1 MSSDL
6 DHAWSNNLGKSN
18 ATLDI
23 NIMKTKAKSQLTIAP
38 LACLLLVVG
47 IFVPFLNTALAN
59 TEKPRLILQITV
71 DQLRGDLPTRFLDRM
86 GDRGFRYFLEEGLV
100 FGNAHHAHANTE
112 TIVGHATLATGAHPS
127 AHGMIGNI
135 WFDRGTGSLTYNIE
149 DNRYTLLT
157 AGADVDDDT
166 EIDPTQKAARTD
178 GRSPAALL
186 VSTFSDELSIHTAG
200 KAKVFGVSIKDRGAV
215 SFAGH
220 AGKAFWFSKSAG
232 EFVTSS
238 FYYDKYPEWVT
249 AYNKTDPSSRYA
261 DTSWEL
267 LQDRSDYLFGDRD
280 DQAWELDLPLFGRT
294 FPHEYGPADGSGFTT
309 FLTVSPAGDELT
321 LEFAKALIENEALG
335 ADAVTDYLAVSFSS
349 TDYVG
354 HLFGPSSLEA
364 EDNLLRLDRTLAA
377 LLAYVDK
384 VVGLNQTLVVLSA
397 DHGGP
402 EAPGDLQQY
411 GFEAAY
417 VDPDSWEKKAGLAA
431 LKQRFGIDKELI
443 LQYAHPY
450 LYLDRKL
457 IAEKGFSMAE
467 VEEAIATELVKF
479 DGVAMAVSSTAMAKG
494 EFPDTPLLRSIL
506 NNFNPRRSGDI
517 FVVFQPNWFINDFDG
532 LAVAATHGSP
542 WRYDTFVP
550 VYFAGN
556 GIKPNRVYREIRT
569 IDVAPTLAA
578 IAGTKPPSGTRGKV
592 LVEVM
597 EGR

>member
-1 MSSDL
+1 MHVIVPLPSSD
-6 DHAWSNNLGKSN
+6 DSNVLP
-18 ATLDI
+18 DI
-23 NIMKTKAKSQLTIAP
+23 NIMKTSAKIQLTIPP
-38 LACLLLVVG
+38 LACLLFITG
-47 IFVPFLNTALAN
+47 FFFPFPNTALADI
-59 TEKPRLILQITV
+59 EKPRLILQVTV

-86 GDRGFRYFLEEGLV
+86 GEGGFRYFLEEGIV
-100 FGNAHHAHANTE
+100 YANAHHAHANTE

-149 DNRYTLLT
+149 DNRYRLLT

-166 EIDPTQKAARTD
+166 EIDPTQKAAGTD
-178 GRSPAALL
+178 GRSPAAIL
-186 VSTFSDELSIHTAG
+186 VSTFGDELSITTAG
-200 KAKVFGVSIKDRGAV
+200 KAKVFAVSVKDRGAV

-238 FYYDKYPEWVT
+238 FYYDNYPEWVT
-249 AYNKTDPSSRYA
+249 AFNNGDPTSRYDGA
-261 DTSWEL
+261 SWEL
-267 LQDRSDYLFGDRD
+267 LQDRSNYLYGDRD
-280 DQAWELDLPLFGRT
+280 DQAWELNLPGFGRT
-294 FPHEYGPADGSGFTT
+294 FPHEYGPADGPGFTT
-309 FLTVSPAGDELT
+309 FLTVSPAGDGLT

-335 ADAVTDYLAVSFSS
+335 ADSVTDYLSVSFSS

-364 EDNLLRLDRTLAA
+364 EDNLLRLDRTLSA

-384 VVGLNQTLVVLSA
+384 MVGLDQTLVVLSA

-411 GFEAAY
+411 GFEVAY
-417 VDPDSWEKKAGLAA
+417 VDPDSWEKEEAFAA
-431 LKQRFGIDKELI
+431 LKQRFGIDEELI

-450 LYLDRKL
+450 LYLDREL
-457 IAEKGFSMAE
+457 IAEKGLSMGE
-467 VEEAIATELVKF
+467 VEEVVAAELVKF
-479 DGVAMAVSSTAMAKG
+479 DGVAFAVSSTAMVRG
-494 EFPDTPLLRSIL
+494 EVPDTPVLRSIL
-506 NNFNPRRSGDI
+506 NNYNPRRSGDI
-517 FVVFQPNWFINDFDG
+517 FVVFQPHWFINDFDG

-550 VYFAGN
+550 VYFAGS
-556 GIKPNRVYREIRT
+556 GIKSNKVYREIRT

-578 IAGTKPPSGTRGKV
+578 VAGTKPPSGARGEV
-592 LVEVM
+592 LTEVM
-597 EGR
+597 EDR